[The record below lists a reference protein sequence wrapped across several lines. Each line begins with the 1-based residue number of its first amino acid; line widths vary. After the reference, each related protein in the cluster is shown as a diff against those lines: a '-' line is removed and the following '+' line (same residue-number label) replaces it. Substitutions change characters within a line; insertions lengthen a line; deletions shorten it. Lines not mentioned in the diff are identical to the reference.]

1 MPRKTR
7 RIHQVRA
14 ALSNVSL
21 VRARSSLK
29 LTLYARNEKIG
40 QLEIGRGSLYWSGK
54 RRHRSKR
61 LSWTRFAEMMDH
73 FAYDGSN

>member
-21 VRARSSLK
+21 VRARSSLD

-61 LSWTRFAEMMDH
+61 ISWTRFAEMMDSL
-73 FAYDGSN
+73 AYGS

>member
-1 MPRKTR
+1 MPRKSR

-21 VRARSSLK
+21 VRARSSLD
-29 LTLYARNEKIG
+29 LTLYARNEKIVL
-40 QLEIGRGSLYWSGK
+40 LEIGRGSLYWSGK

-61 LSWTRFAEMMDH
+61 ISWTRFAEMMDSL
-73 FAYDGSN
+73 AYGS

>member
-1 MPRKTR
+1 MPRKSR

-61 LSWTRFAEMMDH
+61 LSWTRFAEMMDQ
-73 FAYDGSN
+73 FAYDGY

>member
-1 MPRKTR
+1 MAKKSR
-7 RIHQVRA
+7 RIHQVQA

-29 LTLYARNEKIG
+29 LTLYARNTKIG

-61 LSWTRFAEMMDH
+61 ISWTRFAEMMDGL
-73 FAYDGSN
+73 AYGPT